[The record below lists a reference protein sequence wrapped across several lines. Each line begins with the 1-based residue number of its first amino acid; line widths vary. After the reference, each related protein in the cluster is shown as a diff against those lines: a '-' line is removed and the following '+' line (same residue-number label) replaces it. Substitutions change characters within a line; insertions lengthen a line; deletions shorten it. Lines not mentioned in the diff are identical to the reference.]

1 VLLALAALGGILLR
15 VRPRPNALDR
25 WIFDLVPGHI
35 GSPTLTHVTD
45 LAAPVV
51 LVVATL
57 VAGVVALLRRDRL
70 RALACVA
77 GPGLVALGVELVAK
91 PLVDRRFG
99 GVLSYPSGNVADVTA
114 VATSWVLAVPPRLRR
129 LVAALALGLVIAMA
143 VAVVGLRWHYPTDAV
158 GGALFGSG
166 LVVGLDGLL
175 HLRWGRGTA

>member
-1 VLLALAALGGILLR
+1 M
-15 VRPRPNALDR
+15 
-25 WIFDLVPGHI
+25 
-35 GSPTLTHVTD
+35 
-45 LAAPVV
+45 
-51 LVVATL
+51 
-57 VAGVVALLRRDRL
+57 
-70 RALACVA
+70 
-77 GPGLVALGVELVAK
+77 AK

-114 VATSWVLAVPPRLRR
+114 VATSWVLAVPTRLRR

-166 LVVGLDGLL
+166 LVVGIDGLL